1 MPAGN
6 TTVVPPANPRTD
18 EAFQKLLLRISEAA
32 AQGTDAG
39 SLIQLFCRDS
49 RQFFQVSGT
58 YFWRCLSSEELIGAE
73 ADGLMAEQF
82 RGSRLKASQ
91 SAVAADAVRLRRT
104 VFVNQVDPQR
114 YPMAGE
120 YRARSIMAAP
130 LVVSNEVIGA
140 AVFLQ
145 EAVEGYFSEDLAAKA
160 TILAGQLGSLLEARR
175 LRQASREEHRRA
187 EILAEVA
194 HSLHGVPDVAA
205 VIEALADRVRILLR
219 TRLVCVLL
227 RQEGPFE
234 LRGVAAESP
243 ALATSVR
250 ARHDRTALRF
260 SADQASRALAAGECI
275 TAAIDPGSHVLGE
288 LVPSVMLIAAPFRAA
303 AFLGF
308 GRCLTGLLEGGIFRI
323 RWGEEG
329 GEPKR
334 VDISFPEGVGSRTLL
349 NREVFWTDD
358 PSKVPGS
365 NLDVIAQ
372 SQVRQILAV
381 PLLGSDGQ

>member
-6 TTVVPPANPRTD
+6 TTVVPPANPRPD
-18 EAFQKLLLRISEAA
+18 DAFQKLLLRISEAA

-160 TILAGQLGSLLEARR
+160 TILAGQLGSTVE
-175 LRQASREEHRRA
+175 
-187 EILAEVA
+187 
-194 HSLHGVPDVAA
+194 
-205 VIEALADRVRILLR
+205 
-219 TRLVCVLL
+219 
-227 RQEGPFE
+227 
-234 LRGVAAESP
+234 
-243 ALATSVR
+243 
-250 ARHDRTALRF
+250 
-260 SADQASRALAAGECI
+260 
-275 TAAIDPGSHVLGE
+275 
-288 LVPSVMLIAAPFRAA
+288 
-303 AFLGF
+303 
-308 GRCLTGLLEGGIFRI
+308 
-323 RWGEEG
+323 
-329 GEPKR
+329 
-334 VDISFPEGVGSRTLL
+334 
-349 NREVFWTDD
+349 
-358 PSKVPGS
+358 
-365 NLDVIAQ
+365 
-372 SQVRQILAV
+372 
-381 PLLGSDGQ
+381 